1 MGKPLG
7 GACPPE
13 FFPKFLTLP
22 QIIPTSLAKQK
33 GNTLYKNS
41 RITAVLVLPPAVKKN
56 GKTKSET
63 DVFSMKFDRTDLII
77 GQSKAK
83 NCEESVGDV
92 RIGVAPQKP
101 SKNMEKPEKSHN
113 KTFFAIEK

>member
-1 MGKPLG
+1 MFGVN
-7 GACPPE
+7 
-13 FFPKFLTLP
+13 FFEHQQCHGPRVFIANFWRFS
-22 QIIPTSLAKQK
+22 Q
-33 GNTLYKNS
+33 
-41 RITAVLVLPPAVKKN
+41 VCCLPPAVKKN

-83 NCEESVGDV
+83 NCEESAGDV

-101 SKNMEKPEKSHN
+101 SKKDEKRTKFCDKKERGWGQL
-113 KTFFAIEK
+113 EVL

>member
-1 MGKPLG
+1 MLIS
-7 GACPPE
+7 ALRISLQLSIVS
-13 FFPKFLTLP
+13 FPC
-22 QIIPTSLAKQK
+22 
-33 GNTLYKNS
+33 
-41 RITAVLVLPPAVKKN
+41 LPPAVKKN

-83 NCEESVGDV
+83 NCEESAGDV

-101 SKNMEKPEKSHN
+101 SKNMEKRDKFRD
-113 KTFFAIEK
+113 KKKIDIEKPSPETHSRKVS